1 MKIPCR
7 IDAFA
12 TALGDKCVEILF
24 RRRAILSLVN
34 YTLAGM
40 LGTLV
45 AVSIY
50 MERVRMSD
58 TATPAAVYAAV

>member
-1 MKIPCR
+1 M
-7 IDAFA
+7 
-12 TALGDKCVEILF
+12 
-24 RRRAILSLVN
+24 SLVN

>member
-1 MKIPCR
+1 M
-7 IDAFA
+7 
-12 TALGDKCVEILF
+12 
-24 RRRAILSLVN
+24 SLVN

-50 MERVRMSD
+50 ERVRMSD
-58 TATPAAVYAAV
+58 TATPAAVYATV